1 MAIGSPLVQV
11 LARWRILFPCQQ
23 AFMRHS
29 PTPRFIMNESINPYA
44 PPTSVTLSVGREMP
58 GNGEIMS
65 RAWQLYRRH
74 FGIIAVTICVIWVP
88 CEVLSSYMDAFV
100 FGEDDFRKS
109 FKLVQFLE
117 NFFGIIA
124 TAGVIH
130 VALHD
135 GAGGVTSALSC
146 GLKRWPSMWWA
157 RFASTMACLLAFVL
171 LVVPFFYLYPRLM
184 LVESAL
190 VSEGL
195 TGMQA
200 INRSQQLV
208 RGHYWQVVRLLL
220 WLCLFLAIPIVLVIV
235 LSTFEVLPDHWQL
248 DALTSVIVDVASG
261 YGTVC
266 FFCLYQALASHEVT
280 KTA

>member
-1 MAIGSPLVQV
+1 M
-11 LARWRILFPCQQ
+11 
-23 AFMRHS
+23 
-29 PTPRFIMNESINPYA
+29 TNDSINPYA
-44 PPTSVTLSVGREMP
+44 PPLSATLSSGLQLP

-65 RAWQLYRRH
+65 RAWKLYRQH
-74 FGIIAVTICVIWVP
+74 FGVIVVTLCSIWGP

-100 FGEDDFRKS
+100 FSEDDFRSS
-109 FKLVQFLE
+109 FKFVQFLE

-135 GAGGVTSALSC
+135 GAGGVAAALGC
-146 GLKRWPSMWWA
+146 GIRRWPSLWWA
-157 RFASTMACLLAFVL
+157 RFVSTLLCVLSFLLLA
-171 LVVPFFYLYPRLM
+171 VPFFYLYPRLV

-195 TGMQA
+195 TGMKA
-200 INRSQQLV
+200 IRRSEQLV

-220 WLCLFLAIPIVLVIV
+220 WLGLFLAIPVVLVIG
-235 LSTFEVLPDHWQL
+235 LSTFEVLPDHWLL
-248 DALTSVIVDVASG
+248 DAVTSVIVDVATG

-266 FFCLYQALASHEVT
+266 FFCLYQALARLEASQTV
-280 KTA
+280 